1 MTQPKK
7 MIMREMTVNEI
18 SSVDIP
24 AVKGATAVIL
34 KCATVDIR
42 KNASDV
48 AAGAAAPLYKA
59 AEYGD
64 AMIARSVELAKQHGG
79 TPEGALARH
88 CGTDPELIELAKAER
103 AAEMVTMRKR
113 SERHWD
119 TNTEEREAE
128 IAAARK
134 RGDHRRADAMEL
146 GLKAEREYRAQG
158 A

>member
-7 MIMREMTVNEI
+7 MIVRDLTVTEV

-24 AVKGATAVIL
+24 AVKGATAVLL
-34 KCATVDIR
+34 KGAAVDIR

-64 AMIARSVELAKQHGG
+64 AMIARSVDLAKQHGG
-79 TPEGALARH
+79 TPEGALSRH
-88 CGTDPELIELAKAER
+88 CGSDPELVALAKAER
-103 AAEMVTMRKR
+103 AAEMEAMRKR
-113 SERHWD
+113 SERHST
-119 TNTEEREAE
+119 TNLEELEAE

-134 RGDHRRADAMEL
+134 RGDHRRAEAMEM
-146 GLKAEREYRAQG
+146 GLKAEREYRAG
-158 A
+158 AQ